1 MKIKLSKG
9 LNLPIAGAVDDV
21 TPHFSA
27 VTRAAVVPS
36 DYPGFVP
43 KVEVAP
49 GDAVKAGA
57 ALMFDK
63 RHPEV
68 KLVSPVA
75 GKVVAVER
83 GERRKLLK
91 VVVEMSGDE
100 AESFDITWNTPRE
113 AVALLANS
121 GLLAMMRTRPY
132 DVVPDPEVLP
142 RDIFVTAI
150 YSAPLE
156 LPLSERIKAE
166 DKPLLDMAAEFLAG
180 ITTGKVY
187 LSHDSSWTLGGV
199 SGAEMA
205 EFSGPHPVGNA
216 GVQIAAIRPVDKGD
230 TVWTLDIE
238 TLRRIGHLL
247 AHRTFDAGAVVGVC
261 GPAVSSPYVAK
272 TVVGAEIAPLLSG
285 REVSDGRH
293 HRVISGNVLVGTA
306 IKDDGYLRY
315 PYRQITI
322 IDEGDDIDEF
332 MGWATFSPSKMNCN
346 RTFPGHFLK
355 RLFKPDARLLGGRR
369 AMIMSGEYDAVM
381 PMDIMSEYLLK
392 AIIAR
397 DIDNMERLGI
407 YEVAPEDFALAEYAD
422 TSKLPLQHIVR
433 EGLDYLR
440 KELE

>member
-156 LPLSERIKAE
+156 LPLSARIKAE

-261 GPAVSSPYVAK
+261 GPDRKS
-272 TVVGAEIAPLLSG
+272 VV
-285 REVSDGRH
+285 
-293 HRVISGNVLVGTA
+293 
-306 IKDDGYLRY
+306 
-315 PYRQITI
+315 
-322 IDEGDDIDEF
+322 
-332 MGWATFSPSKMNCN
+332 
-346 RTFPGHFLK
+346 
-355 RLFKPDARLLGGRR
+355 
-369 AMIMSGEYDAVM
+369 
-381 PMDIMSEYLLK
+381 
-392 AIIAR
+392 
-397 DIDNMERLGI
+397 
-407 YEVAPEDFALAEYAD
+407 
-422 TSKLPLQHIVR
+422 
-433 EGLDYLR
+433 
-440 KELE
+440 